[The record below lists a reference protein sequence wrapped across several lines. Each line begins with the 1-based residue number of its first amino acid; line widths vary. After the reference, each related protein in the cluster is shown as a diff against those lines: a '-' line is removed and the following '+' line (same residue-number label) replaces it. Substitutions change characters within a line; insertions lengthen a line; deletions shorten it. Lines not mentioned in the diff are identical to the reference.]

1 MALLAVAGLAL
12 ASYEVYFL
20 SSNNLALLSILLTAR
35 YLTGNYKFKLPLINI
50 NLTGREFLIFFAGL
64 WLGFSGAVFVYLVG
78 AVLVHML
85 NAENRRYGL
94 LKVFI
99 GITAAGV
106 AAKTALFVTVL
117 AAESS
122 PIQFTDSYASLGLAG
137 VFLAV
142 MGVVNYALRLG
153 LELVGQFLNGKNVED
168 ETWQE
173 KISLFTGN
181 LVFGLLGA
189 FVLHIALLEFGL
201 AVAWISLPLLLIGHL
216 MARDHFLRLKEENS
230 DLVEMNEMR
239 LSTVEALAVA
249 IDARDQLAHGHVRR
263 MQLFAAG
270 LGKVL
275 GLPAREIEALRIS
288 ALLHDIGKLAVP
300 DNILNKPGELSD
312 EEMEKVKVHA
322 AVGASILETINFPYP
337 VVPAVRSHHE
347 AWDGSGYPDGLK
359 GEDIPLHGRI
369 LAIVDAYDTMRTKYT
384 YGANYTKD
392 EARRVLQSKAGK
404 KFDPK
409 LVDVFLRHLREF
421 ENAVTARGFSYSE
434 EKYPKTDGA
443 YSFIDQIKRVNRE
456 MFVQYDLTRVFSSAM
471 GLKETLR
478 LFVDKVKENLP
489 FDTCAVYL
497 YDKAQ
502 GNAVAMMV
510 EGKNDSFLR
519 DRRMK
524 PGEGATG
531 YVLQKEEMVDP
542 KVDPALD
549 FMFYYSEVADE
560 YTAMLSLP
568 LLNEGKMIG
577 ALSIYSCELE
587 IYDEDQIKLLQ
598 SICHIA
604 AEAIAK
610 AVYHAET
617 ETRALT
623 DPMTGL
629 PNARCLQGQ
638 FEKEVARSKRSGNPF
653 QVVMLDLDGFKA
665 VNDTFGHKVGDMML
679 KDLAKIMR
687 KQLRDYDFLA
697 RYAGDEFLAI
707 VPDLSDEAV
716 RDLCERVEMAVSE
729 HRIQV
734 TDHKFA
740 RVGVSIGTAAYPTF
754 GDTLDQLIV
763 AADKEMYSV
772 KATHKKRAENP
783 SIVEGIIGSV
793 EHLEDGTYVV
803 ELDESSIVTTTSIN

>member
-1 MALLAVAGLAL
+1 MALLAIAAIGL
-12 ASYEVYFL
+12 ASYETFFL
-20 SSNNLALLSILLTAR
+20 SPSNLALLAILLTAR
-35 YLTGNYKFKLPLINI
+35 YLTSNYQFKVPFLNVS
-50 NLTGREFLIFFAGL
+50 LTGREFLIFFAGL
-64 WLGFSGAVFVYLVG
+64 WLGFAGAVMVYIVG
-78 AVLVHML
+78 AVIVHL
-85 NAENRRYGL
+85 INLENKKHGL
-94 LKVFI
+94 LRFFI
-99 GITAAGV
+99 GVISAGV
-106 AAKTALFVTVL
+106 SAKSAVLIASAAALVPHG
-117 AAESS
+117 E
-122 PIQFTDSYASLGLAG
+122 FTDSYASLGTAAI
-137 VFLAV
+137 FLV
-142 MGVVNYALRLG
+142 SMGVINYALRLG
-153 LELVGQFLNGKNVED
+153 LEIVGQFIVGKNIED

-173 KISLFTGN
+173 KISLFTSN
-181 LVFGLLGA
+181 LVFGILGS
-189 FVLHIALLEFGL
+189 FVLHIALLQFGL
-201 AVAWISLPLLLIGHL
+201 SVAWVTLPLLLVGHL
-216 MARDHFLRLKEENS
+216 MARDHFRRLQIEN
-230 DLVEMNEMR
+230 DE
-239 LSTVEALAVA
+239 LSEINTIHLATVEALAVA

-263 MQLFAAG
+263 MQLFAEG
-270 LGKVL
+270 LGKAL
-275 GLPAREIEALRIS
+275 GLSSKELEALRIS
-288 ALLHDIGKLAVP
+288 ALLHDVGKLAVP
-300 DNILNKPGELSD
+300 DSILNKPGDLSP
-312 EEMEKVKVHA
+312 EEMEKVKIHA

-347 AWDGSGYPDGLK
+347 AWDGSGYPDGLA
-359 GEDIPLHGRI
+359 GEDIPLLGRI
-369 LAIVDAYDTMRTKYT
+369 LSIVDAYDTMRTKYT

-392 EARRVLQSKAGK
+392 EARRVLQSNAGK

-421 ENAVTARGFSYSE
+421 ENAVTARGLSYSE

-456 MFVQYDLTRVFSSAM
+456 MFIQYDLTRVFGSAM
-471 GLKETLR
+471 GLRDTLK
-478 LFVDKVKENLP
+478 LFVEKVKENLP

-497 YDKAQ
+497 YDKSH

-510 EGKNDSFLR
+510 EGKNDTFLK
-519 DRRMK
+519 DRRVK

-549 FMFYYSEVADE
+549 FMFYYSEVSDE

-568 LLNEGKMIG
+568 LISENKLIG

-587 IYDEDQIKLLQ
+587 IYDEEQIKMLQ

-604 AEAIAK
+604 SEAIAK

-629 PNARCLQGQ
+629 PNARCLQAQ
-638 FEKEVARSKRSGNPF
+638 FEKEVGRSKRSGNPF

-665 VNDTFGHKVGDMML
+665 VNDTFGHKVGDTML

-716 RDLCERVEMAVSE
+716 RDLCERIEAAVSA
-729 HRIQV
+729 HKIQI
-734 TDHKFA
+734 TDNSFA
-740 RVGVSIGTAAYPTF
+740 RVGVSIGTAAYPNF
-754 GDTLDQLIV
+754 GENLDQLIV
-763 AADKEMYSV
+763 AADKEMYAV
-772 KATHKKRAENP
+772 KATHKKRNSDP
-783 SIVEGIIGSV
+783 GIVEGIIESV
-793 EHLEDGTYVV
+793 ATLDDGTYVL
-803 ELDESSIVTTTSIN
+803 ELDESSIVKTHSIN